1 MSIWFDIHKRSNGL
15 QERKEDIIKDEDNS
29 WVFYDP
35 DIIKKMTEDLK
46 KEQVKLSTS
55 ISDLRRELD
64 KFTWYNKKYNKC
76 KYDL

>member
-46 KEQVKLSTS
+46 KEQVKLSAS
-55 ISDLRRELD
+55 ISDLRRKLN
-64 KFTWYNKKYNKC
+64 KFTWNNKKYIKC
-76 KYDL
+76 NYKR